1 MAKNDTPK
9 ICHADDEGLKQ
20 AADFLRAGDLIAFPT
35 ETVYGLGGNALNQ
48 DAVRL
53 IYQTKNRPA
62 HNPLIIHIADFE
74 SAENLA
80 HIHAAGKDFLKQYW
94 AGPLTVIC
102 EAKIPSP
109 LAPALI
115 PTQGTIALRMPSLK
129 VAQNLI
135 QACGFPLAAP
145 SANISGKLSPTRA
158 KHVLAQ
164 FAPNYQTHRQP
175 KMILTSENEFC
186 QQGIESTIIDIRDAD
201 SQNWRILRAGTLLM
215 DSFPQ
220 KNNLA
225 DGGQAG
231 AGVATEMDAAND
243 AQEILASGMLSAH
256 YAPETKIR
264 LNATAPKTGELML
277 GFGKIQGTLNL
288 SPEGDLQKA
297 AYNFYNYLYRLDRL
311 AKEDYNISCIAIASI
326 PLVGN
331 GVALNDR
338 LTRAAYANKD

>member
-1 MAKNDTPK
+1 MAKYDAPK

-115 PTQGTIALRMPSLK
+115 TRQGTIALRIPSLK
-129 VAQNLI
+129 VAQDLI

-158 KHVLAQ
+158 VHVSAQ

-175 KMILTSENEFC
+175 KMILTATNEFC

-201 SQNWRILRAGTLLM
+201 SNNWRILRAGTLLM
-215 DSFPQ
+215 DRFPQ
-220 KNNLA
+220 KNKFA
-225 DGGQAG
+225 DSGQTNA
-231 AGVATEMDAAND
+231 ATS
-243 AQEILASGMLSAH
+243 AQEILASGMLRAH
-256 YAPETKIR
+256 YAPETKLR

-277 GFGKIQGTLNL
+277 GFGETQGTLNL

-297 AYNFYNYLYRLDRL
+297 AYNFYNYLFRLDRM
-311 AKEDYNISCIAIASI
+311 AKADYNISCIAIASI

>member
-1 MAKNDTPK
+1 MVKYDAPK

-35 ETVYGLGGNALNQ
+35 ETVYGLGGNALNP

-102 EAKIPSP
+102 DAKIPSP

-115 PTQGTIALRMPSLK
+115 TTQGTVALRMPSLK

-145 SANISGKLSPTRA
+145 SANISGKLSPTRSA
-158 KHVLAQ
+158 HVHTQ
-164 FAPNYQTHRQP
+164 FAPNYQTHEQP
-175 KMILTSENEFC
+175 KMILTSRDEFC

-215 DSFPQ
+215 DRFPQ

-225 DGGQAG
+225 DGEQTSAG
-231 AGVATEMDAAND
+231 AETG

-256 YAPETKIR
+256 YAPETKLR

-277 GFGKIQGTLNL
+277 GFGETQGTLNL
-288 SPEGDLQKA
+288 SPEGDLKKA

-311 AKEDYNISCIAIASI
+311 ASAEYSISCIAIASI